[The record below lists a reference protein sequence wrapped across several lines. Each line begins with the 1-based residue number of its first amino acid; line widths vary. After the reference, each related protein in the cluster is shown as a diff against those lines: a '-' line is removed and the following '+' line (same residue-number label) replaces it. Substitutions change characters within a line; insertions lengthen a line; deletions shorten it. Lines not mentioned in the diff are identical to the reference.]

1 MKSEIRILSIRQP
14 WAYLITAGIKAIEN
28 RIWTTGYRGP
38 VLIHAARR
46 PAETS
51 IQQIERKFRVVVPR
65 DLRRGGVVGIA
76 GIADVLTSSDNPFF
90 EGPYGFALVGAQ
102 MLPFM
107 PCAGALGLRVA
118 PPSLAE
124 RVEQR
129 ILAQVR
135 AAVHAA
141 NAARSTLCS
150 DRPNFAAPHR
160 RRIRSKRL
168 PT

>member
-1 MKSEIRILSIRQP
+1 MKSDIRILSVRQP
-14 WAYLITAGIKAIEN
+14 WAYLITAGIKTIEN
-28 RIWTTGYRGP
+28 RIWATTYRGP
-38 VLIHAARR
+38 VLIYAAQR
-46 PAETS
+46 PAETP
-51 IQQIERKFRVVVPR
+51 IHQIERKFRIVVPR

-76 GIADVLTSSDNPFF
+76 GIADVLTSSGDPIF
-90 EGPYGFALVGAQ
+90 EGPYGFVLVGAH

-118 PPSLAE
+118 PPSLVE

-129 ILAQVR
+129 ILAQVSAAVR
-135 AAVHAA
+135 AAH
-141 NAARSTLCS
+141 AARSTLCS
-150 DRPNFAAPHR
+150 DRPDFAASHR